1 MQTSKFVNLDP
12 NVLLEWV
19 YDDENFL
26 TEDYNIIV
34 NTLQDTR
41 AFSNATTTNTIPSVT
56 NNHVDTVLFEL
67 DATNKKWAPVD
78 VTQYPFLQIINYPG
92 NIPSRYDI
100 VRLHFPIN
108 YNFDTKLGCLL
119 NINVLDRT
127 GKIYLNLSNFFF
139 DKTDTSRTLEYTAP
153 PFLYNEKLWGKFLE
167 IQVPAPVALSN
178 DVRQSSI
185 NSAPVPSLGGINA
198 NLAGPNGLGV
208 GPTSPVFIDFSFLL
222 KKTTVNKQLNYLIQ
236 DPFSVT
242 IPQVPE
248 FQTLGVTIESSSEG
262 DWFDI
267 YGVYENT
274 ITGFSNF
281 IDQQALNN
289 NPQYVIFT
297 VTVFEKNLQTNQNQY
312 VVQDNF
318 DTAIRYRPII
328 SFSTTTAVID
338 VEMKLINTNSGNFIT
353 RRSNYV
359 MLQDQVA
366 KYGRILTKINLSNAF
381 KPKLYQ
387 SAPDNL
393 NVTTIQQKS
402 TVSTV
407 NVPYPIMFD
416 RYNVV
421 AKNTTEQIN
430 DETFYG
436 TGQLQIL
443 LYPTDNI
450 IRFTIAKNITNKGY
464 VPFQIPT
471 GTRITL
477 TFKSDNLTVDC
488 DLYTDSG
495 QVDYNQGVLVFRVL
509 ETQSQSIR
517 TIFKDGFDQFYIIMR
532 ADNSINTVL
541 YSGRFLLF
549 SEF

>member
-12 NVLLEWV
+12 NVLLEWI
-19 YDDENFL
+19 YDDDNFL
-26 TEDYNIIV
+26 TQDYVIVV
-34 NTLQDTR
+34 NTLQDNR
-41 AFSNATTTNTIPSVT
+41 AFTNTETTNTLPSTT
-56 NNHVDTVLFEL
+56 NNYVSTTLFEL

-78 VTQYPFLQIINYPG
+78 TTQYPFLQTVNYPG
-92 NIPSRYDI
+92 NVPSRYDI
-100 VRLHFPIN
+100 VRLHFPIQ
-108 YNFDTKLGCLL
+108 YNFDDKLGCLL

-185 NSAPVPSLGGINA
+185 NSAPIPTLGGINS

-208 GPTSPVFIDFSFLL
+208 GPNSPIFIDFSFLL
-222 KKTTVNKQLNYLIQ
+222 KKTIVNKQTSFLIQ
-236 DPFSVT
+236 DPYGVT

-248 FQTLGVTIESSSEG
+248 FQTLAAVIQTSAEG
-262 DWFDI
+262 DWFEI
-267 YGVYENT
+267 FGVYENT
-274 ITGFSNF
+274 ITGFATF
-281 IDQQALNN
+281 IEQQALNN
-289 NPQYVIFT
+289 NPQYAIFT
-297 VTVFEKNLQTNQNQY
+297 VTVFEKNLQTDQVQY

-338 VEMKLINTNSGNFIT
+338 VEMKLINTNSGNFVT
-353 RRSNYV
+353 RLTTYV
-359 MLQDQVA
+359 MMQDQVA
-366 KYGRILTKINLSNAF
+366 KYGRVLTKINLSNAF
-381 KPKLYQ
+381 KPKIYQ
-387 SAPDNL
+387 SAPDN
-393 NVTTIQQKS
+393 VTMTTIQQKAA
-402 TVSTV
+402 VQQV
-407 NVPYPIMFD
+407 NVPFPVMFD
-416 RYNVV
+416 RFNVV

-430 DETFYG
+430 DTTFYG
-436 TGQLQIL
+436 AGQLQIL

-450 IRFTIAKNITNKGY
+450 LRFTIAKNITNSGF

-477 TFKSDNLTVDC
+477 TFKSDNLNVDSE
-488 DLYTDSG
+488 LYNDSG
-495 QVDYNQGVLVFRVL
+495 QIDYNAGVLVFRVL
-509 ETQSQSIR
+509 ETQSQTIR
-517 TIFKDGFDQFYIIMR
+517 TIFRDGFDQFYIIMR

>member
-1 MQTSKFVNLDP
+1 MRTSKFVNLDP
-12 NVLLEWV
+12 NVLLEWI

-26 TEDYNIIV
+26 AEDYNIVV

-41 AFSNATTTNTIPSVT
+41 SFTNAETTNTLPSTT
-56 NNHVDTVLFEL
+56 NNYVSTNLFEL
-67 DATNKKWAPVD
+67 DATNKKWAPID
-78 VTQYPFLQIINYPG
+78 TTKYPFMQVVSYPG
-92 NIPSRYDI
+92 NVPYRYDI
-100 VRLHFPIN
+100 VRIHFPIN
-108 YNFDTKLGCLL
+108 YNFDDKLGFLL

-127 GKIYLNLSNFFF
+127 GKIYLNLSNFYF
-139 DKTDTSRTLEYTAP
+139 DKTDTARSLELTAP
-153 PFLYNEKLWGKFLE
+153 PFLFNEKLWGKYLE
-167 IQVPAPVALSN
+167 ISVPAPVALSQ
-178 DVRQSSI
+178 DVRQSNI
-185 NSAPVPSLGGINA
+185 TNAPIPTLGGINS
-198 NLAGPNGLGV
+198 NLAGAAGLGV
-208 GPTSPVFIDFSFLL
+208 GPNSPIFIDYSFLL
-222 KKTTVNKQLNYLIQ
+222 QKTVVVGNLTYLIQ

-248 FQTLGVTIESSSEG
+248 FQSLAVVIQLSTEG

-267 YGVYENT
+267 FGAYEDT
-274 ITGFSNF
+274 ITGFATF
-281 IDQQALNN
+281 IEQQSLNGNDQYA
-289 NPQYVIFT
+289 IFT
-297 VTVFEKNLQTNQNQY
+297 VTTFEKNLQTDSVQY

-338 VEMKLINTNSGNFIT
+338 VEMKLINTTTGNFVT
-353 RRSNYV
+353 RTTSYV

-366 KYGRILTKINLSNAF
+366 KYGRVLTKINLSNAF

-393 NVTTIQQKS
+393 TMTTIGNGSQV
-402 TVSTV
+402 TTV
-407 NVPYPIMFD
+407 NVPFPVMFD
-416 RYNVV
+416 RFNVV

-450 IRFTIAKNITNKGY
+450 LRFTIAKNITNSGY
-464 VPFQIPT
+464 QPFVIPS
-471 GTRITL
+471 GTPITL
-477 TFKSDNLTVDC
+477 TFKSDNLRVDSA
-488 DLYTDSG
+488 LYTDSG

-509 ETQSQSIR
+509 ETQASTIQ
-517 TIFKDGFDQFYIIMR
+517 TIFKDGFDQFYIIMQTT
-532 ADNSINTVL
+532 NGINTVL

-549 SEF
+549 QQF

>member
-12 NVLLEWV
+12 NVLLEWI
-19 YDDENFL
+19 YDDENFII
-26 TEDYNIIV
+26 EDYNIVV
-34 NTLQDTR
+34 NTLQNNR
-41 AFSNATTTNTIPSVT
+41 AFTNTETTNTLASVT
-56 NNHVDTVLFEL
+56 NNHVSTTLFEL
-67 DATNKKWAPVD
+67 DAANKKWAPID
-78 VTQYPFLQIINYPG
+78 TTQYPFLQIVNYPG

-108 YNFDTKLGCLL
+108 YNFADKLGCLL

-127 GKIYLNLSNFFF
+127 GKIYLNLSNFYF
-139 DKTDTSRTLEYTAP
+139 DKTDTLRTVEYTAP
-153 PFLYNEKLWGKFLE
+153 PFLYNEALWGKFLE

-185 NSAPVPSLGGINA
+185 NNAPVPTLGGINS
-198 NLAGPNGLGV
+198 NLAGPEGLGV
-208 GPTSPVFIDFSFLL
+208 GPTSPIFIDFSFLL
-222 KKTTVNKQLNYLIQ
+222 KKNVTNTQVNYLIQ

-248 FQTLGVTIESSSEG
+248 FQTLGVTIQASTDG
-262 DWFDI
+262 DWFEI
-267 YGVYENT
+267 FGVYENT
-274 ITGFSNF
+274 ITGFATF
-281 IDQQALNN
+281 IEQQALNN
-289 NPQYVIFT
+289 NPQYAIYT
-297 VTVFEKNLQTNQNQY
+297 VTVFEKNLQTDQIQY

-328 SFSTTTAVID
+328 TYSSTTAVID
-338 VEMKLINTNSGNFIT
+338 VELKLINTNTGNFVT
-353 RRSNYV
+353 RRSSYV
-359 MLQDQVA
+359 MVQDQVS

-381 KPKLYQ
+381 KPKIYQ

-393 NVTTIQQKS
+393 SITTIQQKS
-402 TVSTV
+402 QTTTV
-407 NVPYPIMFD
+407 NVPFPVMFD
-416 RYNVV
+416 RFNVV
-421 AKNTTEQIN
+421 AKNISEQIN

-450 IRFTIAKNITNKGY
+450 LKFTIAKNITNSGY

-477 TFKSDNLTVDC
+477 TFMSDNLTVDC

-517 TIFKDGFDQFYIIMR
+517 TIFKNGFDQFYIIMKT
-532 ADNSINTVL
+532 DNSINTVL